1 MPTLEEQLKWKTR
14 AVDLMLA
21 IDRIRDSAK
30 DEREIT
36 AAIVTTLA
44 DAVEAE
50 LCLLC
55 LRQDDAPSGAPD
67 GGAESE
73 GELQLR
79 AVVDRAT
86 VYTPATE
93 RYFRE
98 LALRA
103 THLPNAEFVDT
114 HFALNDLRQMYCLAA
129 PLRVGKESL
138 GALLLLNAGR
148 PFKGGEHDLVM
159 AAVSQ
164 IDTAMQ
170 HLRTL
175 HELHRRQKELETIY
189 RIDRIRDRNLEFQV
203 MLNTILADVCRT
215 IDSETGFLMLYDKTG
230 NELELRATT
239 DQNLFSS
246 AEAAALIR
254 SISDEAVQ
262 LGRPVSRRFSDG
274 PIFSLIG
281 VPLILRGK
289 FIGVLGVVNHQGRS
303 YFTRSDFQLLH
314 AIGSQMDTAIF
325 ESMQNLRLREAF
337 GQCVG
342 PQVMDRLLTISDRD
356 LLSSEKLVVTTLFS
370 DIRGFTSMS
379 EKIDSELLR
388 SVLNDHLSAMTDL
401 VLNHEGTL
409 DKYIGDCVMCFFN
422 APERQPDH
430 AQRAVRLAVDMQQ
443 AHRAVMERWRGR
455 VPLPPIGIG
464 VATGETILGNF
475 GSVRR
480 LEYTAIGPDVNLSAR
495 LCGAAEGH
503 QILISQ
509 ATYEVVKEA
518 IVADELP
525 PLVLKGIEG
534 QSRCWSVRATK

>member
-1 MPTLEEQLKWKTR
+1 MELEEQLKWKTR

-36 AAIVTTLA
+36 AAIVSTLA

-55 LRQDDAPSGAPD
+55 LRDEDAP
-67 GGAESE
+67 E
-73 GELQLR
+73 GEPEGDLQLR
-79 AVVDRAT
+79 AVVDRAAVFT
-86 VYTPATE
+86 AATE
-93 RYFRE
+93 RCFRE

-103 THLPNAEFVDT
+103 ARLTTAEFVDT
-114 HFALNDLRQMYCLAA
+114 QLALKAVLPMYCLAA
-129 PLRVGKESL
+129 PLRVGQDSL
-138 GALLLLNAGR
+138 GALLLLNTDR
-148 PFKGGEHDLVM
+148 PFNGGEHDLVK
-159 AAVSQ
+159 AAISQ
-164 IDTAMQ
+164 TDTAMQ

-175 HELHRRQKELETIY
+175 RELNRRQKELETIY

-203 MLNTILADVCRT
+203 MLNTVLADVCRT
-215 IDSETGFLMLYDKTG
+215 IHSETGFLMLYDKTG

-239 DQNLFSS
+239 DQNLFAS

-254 SISDEAVQ
+254 NISDEAVHIGQ
-262 LGRPVSRRFSDG
+262 PISRRYSGG
-274 PIFSLIG
+274 PISSLIG

-289 FIGVLGVVNHQGRS
+289 FIGVLGVVNHRDRA
-303 YFTRSDFQLLH
+303 YFSRSDFQLLH

-325 ESMQNLRLREAF
+325 ESLQNLRLREAF

-342 PQVMDRLLTISDRD
+342 PHVMDRLLTISDRD
-356 LLSSEKLVVTTLFS
+356 LLSSEKIAVTTLFS

-379 EKIDSELLR
+379 EKIESELLR
-388 SVLNDHLSAMTDL
+388 GVLNDHLSAMTDL
-401 VLNHEGTL
+401 VLNYEGTL

-430 AQRAVRLAVDMQQ
+430 ALRAVRLAHKMQA
-443 AHRAVMERWRGR
+443 AHRVVMEKWRGR

-464 VATGETILGNF
+464 IATGDAILGNF

-480 LEYTAIGPDVNLSAR
+480 LEYTAIGPDVNLAAR

-503 QILISQ
+503 QVLISQ
-509 ATYEVVKEA
+509 ATYQAVKDS
-518 IVADELP
+518 VTADELP
-525 PLVLKGIEG
+525 PMILKGIEG
-534 QSRCWSVRATK
+534 QTRCWSVRAVDE

>member
-1 MPTLEEQLKWKTR
+1 VTTIEEQLKWKTR

-21 IDRIRDSAK
+21 IDRIRDTIN
-30 DEREIT
+30 DEREMT

-55 LRQDDAPSGAPD
+55 LRDDDIPSAAPEGE
-67 GGAESE
+67 AEIE

-79 AVVDRAT
+79 AVVDRAA

-103 THLPNAEFVDT
+103 TRLPGAEFLDA
-114 HFALNDLRQMYCLAA
+114 HFALKDARQMYCLAA
-129 PLRVGKESL
+129 PLRVGKECL
-138 GALLLLNAGR
+138 GALLLLNADR
-148 PFKGGEHDLVM
+148 PFSGGEHDLVM

-164 IDTAMQ
+164 ADTAMQ
-170 HLRTL
+170 HLRTM
-175 HELHRRQKELETIY
+175 HELQRRQKELETIY

-215 IDSETGFLMLYDKTG
+215 INSETGFLMLYDKTG

-239 DQNLFSS
+239 DQNLFASS
-246 AEAAALIR
+246 EAAMLIR
-254 SISDEAVQ
+254 SISDEAVNR
-262 LGRPVSRRFSDG
+262 GRPVGRRYHQG
-274 PIFSLIG
+274 PIHSL
-281 VPLILRGK
+281 
-289 FIGVLGVVNHQGRS
+289 IGVLGVANHKGRS

-337 GQCVG
+337 GLCVG

-356 LLSSEKLVVTTLFS
+356 LLSSEKLVVTILFS
-370 DIRGFTSMS
+370 DIRGFTHMA
-379 EKIDSELLR
+379 EKIESELLR

-401 VLNHEGTL
+401 VLNYEGTL

-430 AQRAVRLAVDMQQ
+430 ALRAVRLAFDMQQ
-443 AHRAVMERWRGR
+443 AHRAVIGKWGGR

-480 LEYTAIGPDVNLSAR
+480 LEYTAIGPHVNLSAR
-495 LCGAAEGH
+495 LCGAAEGD

-509 ATYEVVKEA
+509 ATYAAVKDDV
-518 IVADELP
+518 VADEMAPML
-525 PLVLKGIEG
+525 LKGIEG
-534 QSRCWSVRATK
+534 QIRSWSVRAIK